1 MRRGLCVREQRTEA
15 LGLETKLFSVF
26 HCERRELLL
35 VVIRGINATLH
46 RGRNR
51 QIVRFSER
59 EHSPRIGSE
68 IWLSTL
74 EHYRKGENLHAD
86 QRDSMEGRLKLD
98 AAPFLVRSLTKSG
111 VHGAVDSISAK
122 MEVAISSDPWVYCT
136 ALWPGGTSAALKL
149 ARRLSPDYDT
159 ITHILDIDAFAM
171 ELGIDF
177 ALALDPSRDL
187 SRPTSGAE
195 ADQAIR
201 FDAWLQVAKAKAS
214 IGAARVVFVDHGPV
228 AYEDLSGVVRTG
240 REVANLR
247 SSAGFTKPRSFSYQS
262 EYRFA
267 LRTIGEPS
275 NTTLRL
281 PVSDALRA
289 LTSIHPCGA
298 PV

>member
-26 HCERRELLL
+26 HCERRQLLL

-59 EHSPRIGSE
+59 EHPPRIGSE

-74 EHYRKGENLHAD
+74 EYYRKGENLHAD

-98 AAPFLVRSLTKSG
+98 AAPLLARSLTKSG
-111 VHGAVDSISAK
+111 VHAAV
-122 MEVAISSDPWVYCT
+122 
-136 ALWPGGTSAALKL
+136 
-149 ARRLSPDYDT
+149 
-159 ITHILDIDAFAM
+159 
-171 ELGIDF
+171 
-177 ALALDPSRDL
+177 
-187 SRPTSGAE
+187 
-195 ADQAIR
+195 
-201 FDAWLQVAKAKAS
+201 
-214 IGAARVVFVDHGPV
+214 
-228 AYEDLSGVVRTG
+228 DLSGVVRTG

-298 PV
+298 LV